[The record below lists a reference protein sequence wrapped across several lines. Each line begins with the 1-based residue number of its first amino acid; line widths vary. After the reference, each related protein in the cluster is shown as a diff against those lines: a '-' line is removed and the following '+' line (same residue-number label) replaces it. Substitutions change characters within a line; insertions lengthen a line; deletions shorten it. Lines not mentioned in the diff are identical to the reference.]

1 MAVLAGIPLYSNATG
16 VIPVMESLILK
27 GLPLG
32 TTLAFCMSTVAAS
45 FPEFI
50 MLKQV
55 MTWKLLAIIF
65 SLLLMSFTLVGWLI
79 NMLYIF

>member
-1 MAVLAGIPLYSNATG
+1 MVS
-16 VIPVMESLILK
+16 SLNLGSLTIWAMVS
-27 GLPLG
+27 GGQG

>member
-1 MAVLAGIPLYSNATG
+1 MLKLGAYGFLRF
-16 VIPVMESLILK
+16 SLPI
-27 GLPLG
+27 G

-55 MTWKLLAIIF
+55 MTFRLLA
-65 SLLLMSFTLVGWLI
+65 LI
-79 NMLYIF
+79 